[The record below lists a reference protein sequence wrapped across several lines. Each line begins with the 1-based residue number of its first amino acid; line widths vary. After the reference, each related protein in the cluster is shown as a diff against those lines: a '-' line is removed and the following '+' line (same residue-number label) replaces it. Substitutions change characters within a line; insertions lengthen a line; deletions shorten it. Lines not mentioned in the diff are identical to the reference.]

1 MEEITKILKTKLK
14 LKDPVKSEELSLNIW
29 LLKNNMKPCVL
40 LDFCQVQPK
49 QFNNIAKEILGEN
62 GMLLKLGSDY
72 LLCNWECL
80 FTHLSNIMTSPPV
93 ILDITTRKP
102 FKILENYP
110 ESILNFIQHLR
121 QVIVEKP
128 STFIDFSDINEEIN
142 LCTIFGILLDFPVV
156 YYFQTDK
163 EMTSLN
169 NEDLTVVSLQFIS
182 RKVTSYSVPRS
193 VYLHSTRIQQS
204 VQNWVTRLCPGI
216 IFDLSEINSRKVIKI
231 CDKDFCLVKENVN
244 LPYVA
249 L

>member
-1 MEEITKILKTKLK
+1 MTL
-14 LKDPVKSEELSLNIW
+14 VKSKTLSCLAQTTKSDKIINII
-29 LLKNNMKPCVL
+29 K
-40 LDFCQVQPK
+40 
-49 QFNNIAKEILGEN
+49 
-62 GMLLKLGSDY
+62 
-72 LLCNWECL
+72 
-80 FTHLSNIMTSPPV
+80 
-93 ILDITTRKP
+93 
-102 FKILENYP
+102 
-110 ESILNFIQHLR
+110 
-121 QVIVEKP
+121 
-128 STFIDFSDINEEIN
+128 
-142 LCTIFGILLDFPVV
+142 
-156 YYFQTDK
+156 FQ